1 VIYCKLTKPD
11 HNVMLQPT
19 ENNTNQKKKEK
30 VMGELVELHALAN
43 ATKDR
48 SDGRD

>member
-1 VIYCKLTKPD
+1 VIYSKLSKPD

-30 VMGELVELHALAN
+30 IMGRAARLGTDKVC
-43 ATKDR
+43 
-48 SDGRD
+48 GRARRPIP

>member
-1 VIYCKLTKPD
+1 VIYFKLSKPD

-30 VMGELVELHALAN
+30 IMGRAARFVC
-43 ATKDR
+43 
-48 SDGRD
+48 GRARRLIP